1 MRLGGGSSEEVR
13 GREAEEKE
21 GFRLTAED
29 MCEALL
35 AMCEG
40 LVGLYC
46 AEP

>member
-21 GFRLTAED
+21 GVRLTAED
-29 MCEALL
+29 MW
-35 AMCEG
+35 EG
-40 LVGLYC
+40 LAGLYW